1 MVGGE
6 TTKFLVDTVEGGRIK
21 RKKNKKKN
29 IINIKSTSVKT
40 KRRIPAKYE
49 SFIIKWILSEI
60 LSKIMIDS
68 MILL

>member
-21 RKKNKKKN
+21 RKKIKKN

>member
-21 RKKNKKKN
+21 RKKKN